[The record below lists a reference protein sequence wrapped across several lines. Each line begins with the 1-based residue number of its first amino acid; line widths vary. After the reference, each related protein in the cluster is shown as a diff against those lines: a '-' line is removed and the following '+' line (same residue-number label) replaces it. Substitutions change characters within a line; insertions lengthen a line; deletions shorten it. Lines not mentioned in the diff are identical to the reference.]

1 MYTVTVTAEFSVT
14 GNFFL
19 FYSYVSL
26 RDPVW
31 EALLLRLNCLC
42 RRTLTSLILPSPSS
56 NFAALTLL
64 GTKGCEVQKWVYIT
78 ERRKTVFF
86 AWMLTERWHWPLL
99 SLFSWKLCCKNSSKT
114 LINRRSACLWYKV
127 FKRKDTSRFKAFPT
141 CAFEW
146 NNKM

>member
-14 GNFFL
+14 GNFFCFIL
-19 FYSYVSL
+19 MYHCATLCGRPYCWGWIVSA
-26 RDPVW
+26 D
-31 EALLLRLNCLC
+31 ALLRLWFYL
-42 RRTLTSLILPSPSS
+42 LHPAILPRWPCS
-56 NFAALTLL
+56 
-64 GTKGCEVQKWVYIT
+64 VQKDVKCRNGFT
-78 ERRKTVFF
+78 SQSEEKLSVFHLN
-86 AWMLTERWHWPLL
+86 ANWKMTLASSL
-99 SLFSWKLCCKNSSKT
+99 SFLMETCKNSSKT

>member
-14 GNFFL
+14 GNFFVL
-19 FYSYVSL
+19 FLCIIARPCVGGLIAEVELSLPTHSYVFDSTFSIQQFCRADL
-26 RDPVW
+26 ARYKRMW
-31 EALLLRLNCLC
+31 SAEMGLHHRAKKNCL
-42 RRTLTSLILPSPSS
+42 
-56 NFAALTLL
+56 
-64 GTKGCEVQKWVYIT
+64 
-78 ERRKTVFF
+78 FF

-127 FKRKDTSRFKAFPT
+127 FKSKDTSRFKAFPT